1 MSYIKF
7 AQTYDKLMDKTLYD
21 DWASFVTVNVPKNAN
36 ILELACG
43 SGDLASRLETSYNYI
58 ATDISSDMLVLAN
71 EKLQKTQ
78 LLELDMRDFSDIP
91 KQDAVL
97 CFADSLCYLN
107 NSDEMLQTFQ
117 NVYHTLNNGGVFLF
131 DVHSIYQM
139 EHGYYDFQY
148 HYVDDETLFIWN
160 SYEDVEKYS
169 VVHEISCTNRLEN
182 GLYERYDETH
192 FERTYPLEE
201 YIKMLENVGFSSVQT
216 FADFGKSDIQT
227 DTTRWFFVVRKDIC

>member
-21 DWASFVTVNVPKNAN
+21 DWAMFVKQYVPANAN
-36 ILELACG
+36 VLELACG
-43 SGDLASRLETSYNYI
+43 SGDLASRLESVYNYI

-78 LLELDMRDFSDIP
+78 LLELDMREFSNSL

-97 CFADSLCYLN
+97 CFADSLCYLKD
-107 NSDEMLQTFQ
+107 SEEVLQTFQ
-117 NVYHTLNNGGVFLF
+117 NVYRTLNVGGIFLF

-139 EHGYYDFQY
+139 EHGYRDFQY
-148 HYVDDETLFIWN
+148 HYVDDETLFIWDAF
-160 SYEDVEKYS
+160 EGEEEYS
-169 VVHEISCTNRLEN
+169 VIHDISCTTRLEN

-192 FERTYPLEE
+192 FERTYPLED
-201 YIKMLENVGFSSVQT
+201 YAKMLKNVGFSSVQT
-216 FADFGKSDIQT
+216 FANFGKSKIQT
-227 DTTRWFFVVRKDIC
+227 NTTRWFFVVYK